1 MASDRPRWPHPTLR
15 LFGRAVPAF
24 RLFGAAGFAAGVV
37 AGLAVAPSR
46 GVGAGTVAAMFVL
59 AVLTYLSLAAL
70 AMVVAGEPVLVFYHH
85 AVGVAVVLAAA
96 SAWLGWPVLSH
107 LDVYAVSLM
116 AFLAVA
122 RLGCLTVGCCH
133 GAPHDPR
140 TPLGAVVYG
149 DAHADDG
156 FPRHLVGVP
165 LFPLQAVEATGAA
178 LLAIGSVAV
187 AAVADPPPGDLIGFV
202 VVGYALLRYR
212 LEGLRGDPG
221 RAELRRL
228 TEARITS
235 VTLAVAVTAGAA
247 AGLLPWHSY
256 YPLAAVVLV
265 AAAGHRAVATPEP
278 WDLDALLHPDHVA
291 EMAGLLALADDQTTG
306 ERIAVAET
314 RAGLRL
320 STTTLASDD
329 ESAQRTVVT
338 LSSGRDEPLPELAAF
353 ALCRLLTTMRQ
364 PEGGAS
370 LHAGGSGVFHVV
382 LVDLTRLRGTAAGS
396 SRVAV

>member
-1 MASDRPRWPHPTLR
+1 MASDRRRWPHPTLR
-15 LFGRAVPAF
+15 LFGRDVPAF

-37 AGLAVAPSR
+37 AGLGIAPSL
-46 GVGAGTVAAMFVL
+46 GVGAGTVVAMFVL

-70 AMVVAGEPVLVFYHH
+70 ATVIAGEPVLVFYHH
-85 AVGVAVVLAAA
+85 AVAVAVVLAVA
-96 SAWLGWPVLSH
+96 SAWLGWPVLPH

-156 FPRHLVGVP
+156 FPHHLVGVP

-178 LLAIGSVAV
+178 LLAIGSLAV
-187 AAVADPPPGDLIGFV
+187 AAVADPRPGDLIGFV

-291 EMAGLLALADDQTTG
+291 EMASLLAAADDQTTG

-314 RAGLRL
+314 CAGLRL

-329 ESAQRTVVT
+329 SSAR
-338 LSSGRDEPLPELAAF
+338 RP
-353 ALCRLLTTMRQ
+353 
-364 PEGGAS
+364 
-370 LHAGGSGVFHVV
+370 
-382 LVDLTRLRGTAAGS
+382 S
-396 SRVAV
+396 SRSAADAANPYPSSPPSDCAGC

>member
-1 MASDRPRWPHPTLR
+1 MRV
-15 LFGRAVPAF
+15 FGRDVPAF
-24 RLFGAAGFAAGVV
+24 RLFGASGFAAGVV
-37 AGLAVAPSR
+37 AALAVAPLL
-46 GVGAGTVAAMFVL
+46 GVGAGTVGATFVL

-70 AMVVAGEPVLVFYHH
+70 ATVIAGEPVLVFYHH
-85 AVGVAVVLAAA
+85 AVAVAVVLAVA
-96 SAWLGWPVLSH
+96 SASLGWSVLSH

-149 DAHADDG
+149 EAHADDG
-156 FPRHLVGVP
+156 FPHHLVGVP

-178 LLAIGSVAV
+178 MLATGSLAV
-187 AAVADPPPGDLIGFV
+187 AAVADPRPGDLIGFV

-212 LEGLRGDPG
+212 LEELRGDPG
-221 RAELRRL
+221 RAQVRRL

-235 VTLAVAVTAGAA
+235 VTLVVAVTAGAA

-256 YPLAAVVLV
+256 YPLAAVVLF
-265 AAAGHRAVATPEP
+265 AAAGHRAVATPGP

-291 EMAGLLALADDQTTG
+291 ELASLLALADDQTTG

-314 RAGLRL
+314 PRRSAAVDGDAGVR
-320 STTTLASDD
+320 
-329 ESAQRTVVT
+329 
-338 LSSGRDEPLPELAAF
+338 
-353 ALCRLLTTMRQ
+353 
-364 PEGGAS
+364 
-370 LHAGGSGVFHVV
+370 
-382 LVDLTRLRGTAAGS
+382 
-396 SRVAV
+396 